1 MSTPTPKKKG
11 RKSKTPI
18 PGDDRV
24 ASSREKFIK
33 EHRPQGRLPSFDGT
47 KAAIEELLKEN
58 REILGRLKGYT
69 GYDWEE
75 GVGEGKKMA
84 SSASLNR
91 QAYEVVKTR
100 HENGCIL
107 FVTYPRYRE
116 TPFDIT
122 SLIEVPPELSIIYP
136 LRHQSGLIDYESFL
150 ERSFLLNDDVLVP
163 FMCNLKE
170 HLATVQKSL
179 VDMEEWLATG
189 QCNKSFIETTFGA
202 GCIDEAKECSDDNRI
217 CANCG
222 CPYNTHDVKRYSYN
236 SGDHADCLGKGGKRY
251 KQSQAILLKEFDTAS
266 KVVDT
271 FDISDEKEQKRLLK
285 LMDYLAVN

>member
-1 MSTPTPKKKG
+1 
-11 RKSKTPI
+11 
-18 PGDDRV
+18 
-24 ASSREKFIK
+24 
-33 EHRPQGRLPSFDGT
+33 
-47 KAAIEELLKEN
+47 
-58 REILGRLKGYT
+58 
-69 GYDWEE
+69 
-75 GVGEGKKMA
+75 
-84 SSASLNR
+84 
-91 QAYEVVKTR
+91 
-100 HENGCIL
+100 
-107 FVTYPRYRE
+107 
-116 TPFDIT
+116 
-122 SLIEVPPELSIIYP
+122 VPPELSIIYP

-179 VDMEEWLATG
+179 VDMEQWLATG
-189 QCNKSFIETTFGA
+189 QCNKFFIETTFGA

-222 CPYNTHDVKRYSYN
+222 CPYNTHDTTYRY
-236 SGDHADCLGKGGKRY
+236 CLGKGGKRY
-251 KQSQAILLKEFDTAS
+251 KDSQAILLKQFDTAS